1 MMKFVNLLL
10 LALATGASARLG
22 SEPSALQAFGK
33 DVVDTDVEALRE
45 RFDVD
50 VAGADA
56 RRRLKS
62 CGSDDLLG
70 CDDNLYKVNSCGVF
84 EEESSEVCKSDGD
97 SYCCAKSKDDC
108 CDPNDGVIAGVSIA
122 LIVAFLLIVLSCCSC
137 QRPTTGALLRPILA
151 WKCES
156 FFGRLLHQMLP
167 PILQALLRQEWQR
180 LLLGTSP
187 PREARVT
194 SSAAPPAAF
203 LLPRGAPR
211 KTDVAC
217 AKPTPPPR
225 VQATTFAAPP
235 PRSPPH
241 PH

>member
-1 MMKFVNLLL
+1 MMKIVNLLL

-50 VAGADA
+50 VVAGADA

-70 CDDNLYKVNSCGVF
+70 CDDNLYKVNSCGAF
-84 EEESSEVCKSDGD
+84 EEESSEVCKSGGD

-137 QRPTTGALLRPILA
+137 QRPTTGVFVRPILN

-156 FFGRLLHQMLP
+156 FFGRLLHQVLS

-180 LLLGTSP
+180 LLLGTRP
-187 PREARVT
+187 PRQARAQAA
-194 SSAAPPAAF
+194 SFPAPPRF
-203 LLPRGAPR
+203 SFPEEPRERRTSPAP
-211 KTDVAC
+211 
-217 AKPTPPPR
+217 
-225 VQATTFAAPP
+225 
-235 PRSPPH
+235 SPCRRRASKR
-241 PH
+241 